1 MNKANS
7 KPDESQIVD
16 LLQAFQPHPSSG
28 FYQRMEMSPWV
39 RLKGRHKD
47 RISITDRLLTPQFQI
62 RAFVVIIILILVIV
76 TGVFTAPNLI
86 AIAQQIAQYILPAE
100 SDQLSLPFTN
110 SATDGSSILDS
121 PENFSLSQSE
131 AQDLAGFTL
140 KKISFPIYGLTFTG
154 AQYDPN
160 LQAVKMRYAGGGA
173 LLLFTQRPH
182 GIVEEYTSVGASAPI
197 YIVKVRGVEGEYVEG
212 GWRVLS
218 DNEEPSFTAI
228 PGREV
233 NLGVVW
239 DPKLPQRILRW
250 QEKDHIF
257 EILLTGSHNLEKSDI
272 LKIADQIK

>member
-1 MNKANS
+1 MNKANN

-110 SATDGSSILDS
+110 STTDGPSILDS
-121 PENFSLSQSE
+121 PENFSLSLSE
-131 AQDLAGFTL
+131 AQDLAGLTL

-197 YIVKVRGVEGEYVEG
+197 YIVKVRGVEG